1 LPILFRN
8 LRKGEERILRIDL
21 NCDMGESF
29 GRYTLG
35 DDAAMLDVVTS
46 TNIACGLHAGDPVVM
61 QATVASAARKGV
73 AVGAHPGYPDL
84 QGFGRRAMALTPA
97 EIEATVLYQIG
108 ALAGFARA
116 AGTPLVHVKPHGT
129 LYNVAACDQAVAEAI
144 VRAVVAFDPK
154 MIVVTLPDS
163 ALARAAQTAG
173 LRVACEGF
181 ADRAYSEDG
190 SLVPRGAPGAVIH
203 DPALAT
209 ARAIRMVTRGE
220 VETITGKVIPLHIN
234 TLCIHGDT
242 PGAVA
247 IAAMLREALEVAGVV
262 VASLNA
268 NA

>member
-1 LPILFRN
+1 MM
-8 LRKGEERILRIDL
+8 RIDL

-46 TNIACGLHAGDPVVM
+46 ANVACGFHAGDPSVM
-61 QATVASAARKGV
+61 QATVALAAQKGV

-97 EIEATVLYQIG
+97 EIEASMLYQIG

-116 AGTPLVHVKPHGT
+116 AGVPLVHVKPHGT
-129 LYNVAACDQAVAEAI
+129 LYNVAAREQAVAEAI
-144 VRAVVAFDPK
+144 VRAVAAFDSNL
-154 MIVVTLPDS
+154 IVVTLPDS
-163 ALARAAQTAG
+163 ALARAAQAAG
-173 LRVACEGF
+173 LRVAYEGF

-190 SLVPRGAPGAVIH
+190 SLVPRSAPGAVIR

-209 ARAIRMVTRGE
+209 ARAIRMVTQDE
-220 VETITGKVIPLHIN
+220 VEAVTGKVIPLHID

-262 VASLNA
+262 VAPLDA